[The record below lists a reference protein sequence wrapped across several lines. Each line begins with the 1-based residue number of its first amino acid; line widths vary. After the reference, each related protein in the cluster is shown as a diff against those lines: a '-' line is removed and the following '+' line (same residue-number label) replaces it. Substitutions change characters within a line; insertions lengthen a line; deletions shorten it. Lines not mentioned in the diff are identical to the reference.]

1 MATSVG
7 VVRQVIGEVYA
18 VAGDGARR
26 LLIEGDRVYLGE
38 QLVTGAS
45 GAVAVVLGD
54 GRELTLGRDSSLALS
69 RQLLSGDQAGAA
81 AATPSQDGLS
91 EVERLQAAIEAGA
104 DPTLEA
110 EATAAGPGETGSGK
124 AGGGHSFVMLTEVGG
139 AVDPQIGFPTAG
151 FATVPEFLVGEVRDL
166 PDPEAP
172 VLVPPSEPPVTPPVN
187 PPVNPLE
194 PPVNGLPT
202 AVNDFLV
209 LNEGDA
215 GGSGNVLDNDD
226 SGPDLPASFVS
237 WNGLPP
243 DSGLAAAAAGDG
255 MRVIETPYG
264 VVCLGPDG
272 SYSFE
277 LANGSPAVEEL
288 DDGEEV
294 RLTYDYSMQDGN
306 GDRSN
311 AQLIIIIRGTNDVP
325 EVKVGY
331 DDPKGDGDRAYVYEA
346 GLNPH
351 GSDADSDREFTGGTF
366 TLSDPDGLDDLTAV
380 TINGITVPLQN
391 LVGASFA
398 GTYGTL
404 TVTGYDAT
412 TGVATYRYELT
423 STSVDG
429 PGAETDVF
437 TLTVTDGSATSAPA
451 AITIEII
458 DDVPRACDVWAPE
471 LLDDEGLAG
480 GIQGGPGDGPGR
492 VTSFSGQLDY
502 QGGADGVQSVTLSG
516 PAMLGTEEVT
526 DSHWDA
532 ATHTLTLSTARG
544 EVIRMQVTDLSTGAY
559 TFELLQ
565 PIMHAPGEGEN
576 DFVLEI
582 GYQVTDGDGDSAS
595 AVMRVRIDDDSP
607 VACDVW
613 APELLDDEGLAGGIQ
628 GGPGDG
634 PGRVTSCTNQREN
647 QGGADGVQSVTLSGP
662 AMLGTEEVTDSHW
675 DAATHTLTLST
686 ARGEVIR
693 MQVTDLSTG
702 AYTFELLQPIMHAP
716 GEGENDFVLEI
727 GYQVTDGDGDSA
739 SAVMRVRIDDDSPV
753 ACDDH
758 AEAEVGSSLQIAQG
772 NVLANDHAG
781 ADGLGGIRSVS
792 VDGKTYSLVDG
803 GIEVSGSG
811 SGASSYSYHD
821 GLLTLVTDA
830 GTLSLRLKARDG
842 QAVGDYRFEPRADQP
857 FDEHGL
863 SSKVFKYTLVDGD
876 GDPSTASLEICIRSD
891 LSLLVV
897 GTNASDKGGSSVPHH
912 IPSPL
917 DPDGAGPVGG
927 AHGDDVL
934 IGDVGG
940 SRIQVQPGQSYNIAL
955 ILDHSGSMG
964 DSSGTIYGSRLSLL
978 KAAVKN
984 FINGLE
990 GHAGQINLALIGF
1003 NASAALLLSGALDTV
1018 LAKLDETG
1026 NALDRLTASGATNY
1040 EAALQEANAWFA
1052 EHESNGYQNQ
1062 AYFLTD
1068 GNPTVRNASPNSS
1081 GSTVNFYDV
1090 YDAIDDAAE
1099 LMARAEL
1106 HAIGIGTGVSERIL
1120 SFFDNTNSA
1129 GTATYYSEGRSF
1141 TAAVGQPAIVTTDK
1155 QLFAEL
1161 DSGGTIQVPAPLGND
1176 LLTGAEGDDLLFG
1189 DSLNTSWLPGEHGA
1203 KIPGYQV
1210 LVDYLTAQKGNVAP
1224 TQAELMDFIRANA
1237 MKLGSSVPDSGG
1249 DDTLIGGAGN
1259 DWLFGQGGNDLL
1271 IGGAGDDLLFGGT
1284 GKDVFK
1290 WLAGDS
1296 GHDRVVDFTLSGPDK
1311 DVLDLSD
1318 LLQGANPLDGL
1329 LFSIVGGNSV
1339 ISVSTSAGGPAV
1351 QTIELEGVDLATRY
1365 GVTPGSGGLV
1375 TDTATIING
1384 MLDDQI
1390 LKVDTV

>member
-607 VACDVW
+607 VACD
-613 APELLDDEGLAGGIQ
+613 
-628 GGPGDG
+628 
-634 PGRVTSCTNQREN
+634 
-647 QGGADGVQSVTLSGP
+647 
-662 AMLGTEEVTDSHW
+662 
-675 DAATHTLTLST
+675 
-686 ARGEVIR
+686 
-693 MQVTDLSTG
+693 
-702 AYTFELLQPIMHAP
+702 
-716 GEGENDFVLEI
+716 
-727 GYQVTDGDGDSA
+727 
-739 SAVMRVRIDDDSPV
+739 
-753 ACDDH
+753 DH

-990 GHAGQINLALIGF
+990 GHTGQINLALIGF

>member
-1 MATSVG
+1 
-7 VVRQVIGEVYA
+7 
-18 VAGDGARR
+18 
-26 LLIEGDRVYLGE
+26 
-38 QLVTGAS
+38 
-45 GAVAVVLGD
+45 
-54 GRELTLGRDSSLALS
+54 
-69 RQLLSGDQAGAA
+69 
-81 AATPSQDGLS
+81 
-91 EVERLQAAIEAGA
+91 
-104 DPTLEA
+104 
-110 EATAAGPGETGSGK
+110 
-124 AGGGHSFVMLTEVGG
+124 
-139 AVDPQIGFPTAG
+139 
-151 FATVPEFLVGEVRDL
+151 
-166 PDPEAP
+166 
-172 VLVPPSEPPVTPPVN
+172 
-187 PPVNPLE
+187 
-194 PPVNGLPT
+194 
-202 AVNDFLV
+202 
-209 LNEGDA
+209 
-215 GGSGNVLDNDD
+215 
-226 SGPDLPASFVS
+226 
-237 WNGLPP
+237 
-243 DSGLAAAAAGDG
+243 
-255 MRVIETPYG
+255 
-264 VVCLGPDG
+264 
-272 SYSFE
+272 
-277 LANGSPAVEEL
+277 
-288 DDGEEV
+288 
-294 RLTYDYSMQDGN
+294 MQDGN

-607 VACDVW
+607 VACD
-613 APELLDDEGLAGGIQ
+613 
-628 GGPGDG
+628 
-634 PGRVTSCTNQREN
+634 
-647 QGGADGVQSVTLSGP
+647 
-662 AMLGTEEVTDSHW
+662 
-675 DAATHTLTLST
+675 
-686 ARGEVIR
+686 
-693 MQVTDLSTG
+693 
-702 AYTFELLQPIMHAP
+702 
-716 GEGENDFVLEI
+716 
-727 GYQVTDGDGDSA
+727 
-739 SAVMRVRIDDDSPV
+739 
-753 ACDDH
+753 DH
-758 AEAEVGSSLQIAQG
+758 AEVEVGSSLQIAQG

-830 GTLSLRLKARDG
+830 GTLSLRLAARDG

-990 GHAGQINLALIGF
+990 GHTGQINLALIGF